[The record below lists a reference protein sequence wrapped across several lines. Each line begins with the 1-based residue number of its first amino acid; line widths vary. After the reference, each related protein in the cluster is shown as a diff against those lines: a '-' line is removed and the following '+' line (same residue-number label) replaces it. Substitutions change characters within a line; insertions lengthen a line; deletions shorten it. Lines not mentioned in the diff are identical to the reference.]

1 MEAFG
6 ITIITLSK
14 NNNNDFIKTC
24 KSIINQNVIITER
37 VEWII
42 LDKSKNEIRSQ
53 NLNFLKNTNPQDNLK
68 IKYIDMNKENING
81 IYKSM
86 NYGIEIALG
95 FSLIFMNSGDE
106 FYETNSLKLLY
117 ENLLLLQENKSYIF
131 GQAKIIS
138 NEGINWSF
146 PGNNLNNFRKWLFW
160 FEPNHQAILSTK
172 DLASENLFNEKNI
185 IFADGIWK
193 RYIVKNAKKM
203 AYLPIPVC
211 KFYLGGISS
220 RRPSLE
226 FLKKQLFLKEIS
238 NLRKIIIIIKF
249 LIPPFLYKYY
259 PILQKYKSLFFDY
272 IF

>member
-24 KSIINQNVIITER
+24 KSIINQNVSLTEM
-37 VEWII
+37 VEWLI
-42 LDKSKNEIRSQ
+42 LDKSKSEISSQ
-53 NLNFLKNTNPQDNLK
+53 NINFLKDTNPKDKLK

-86 NYGIEIALG
+86 NYGMEIALG
-95 FSLIFMNSGDE
+95 FSIIFMNSGDE
-106 FYETNSLKLLY
+106 FYEINSLKLLY
-117 ENLLLLQENKSYIF
+117 ENLLKLKEKKSFVF

-138 NEGINWSF
+138 KEGITWNF
-146 PGNNLNNFRKWLFW
+146 PGNKLDNFRKWLLW
-160 FEPNHQAILSTK
+160 FEPNHQAILLTK
-172 DLASENLFNEKNI
+172 DMASENLFNERNI

-193 RYIVKNAKKM
+193 RYIVKHAKKI
-203 AYLPIPVC
+203 AYLPIPIC

-220 RRPSLE
+220 KRPNLG
-226 FLKKQLFLKEIS
+226 FVRQQIFLKEIS

-249 LIPPFLYKYY
+249 LVPPFLYKYY
-259 PILQKYKSLFFDY
+259 PVLQKYKSLFFDY

>member
-1 MEAFG
+1 MEAFD

-14 NNNNDFIKTC
+14 NNKHDFIKTC
-24 KSIINQNVIITER
+24 KSIIKQNVSLTER
-37 VEWII
+37 VEWLI
-42 LDKSKNEIRSQ
+42 LDKSNNKIRFEKI
-53 NLNFLKNTNPQDNLK
+53 NFLKNTNPRDKLK
-68 IKYIDMNKENING
+68 IKYIDMNKENIYG

-95 FSLIFMNSGDE
+95 FSIIFMNAGDE
-106 FYETNSLKLLY
+106 FYEINSLKLLY
-117 ENLLLLQENKSYIF
+117 DNLLLLEEKKSYVF

-138 NEGINWSF
+138 NDGITWSF
-146 PGNNLNNFRKWLFW
+146 PGNKLNNFKKWLFW
-160 FEPNHQAILSTK
+160 FEPNHQAMLSTK
-172 DLASENLFNEKNI
+172 YLASENLFNEKNI

-220 RRPSLE
+220 KRPSLE
-226 FLKKQLFLKEIS
+226 FLKQQVLLKEIS
-238 NLRKIIIIIKF
+238 NLRKIIIFIKF
-249 LIPPFLYKYY
+249 LVPPFLYKYY
-259 PILQKYKSLFFDY
+259 PIFQKYKSLFFDY